1 MAQRVLLLRLTPLGL
16 GVRLIS
22 PNLFQPRAD
31 LESALAPRARREL
44 SSEKAQLR
52 RSFLARRE
60 GLPLALVERHSAR
73 IIRRFWR
80 LQAAREKGW
89 LSSYVAFAGEIRTRP
104 IIEEALC
111 RGWRVA
117 VPVVSPEP
125 GGALLLSEVKDLEAE
140 LRKGRLG
147 IWEPRASAIRPVMPQ
162 VIDCFVIPG
171 IAFDRGGRRLGF
183 GQGYY
188 DRLLAGARPD
198 AWRIGLAFSCQMAD
212 RIPSDPRDIR
222 MHRVVT
228 EKGVWRGLSRRAA
241 SLSLA
246 IKP

>member
-1 MAQRVLLLRLTPLGL
+1 VAQRVLLLRLTPLGL

-22 PNLFQPRAD
+22 PNLFQPRVD

-104 IIEEALC
+104 LIEEALC

-198 AWRIGLAFSCQMAD
+198 AWRIGLAFSC
-212 RIPSDPRDIR
+212 
-222 MHRVVT
+222 
-228 EKGVWRGLSRRAA
+228 
-241 SLSLA
+241 
-246 IKP
+246 